1 MVDIGANLEH
11 VRQRIR
17 AAARR
22 AGRDPGEITLLA
34 VSKRVDRARIEA
46 GLQAG
51 VHALGESR
59 VQEAEEKIPD
69 IEGEVEWHF
78 IGPLQ
83 SNKATMAARLFD
95 VIHSVRRASLVPR
108 LAVSAAA
115 AGRTVRI
122 YVQIEPSAEPPTA
135 ETVADTEAICG
146 AVEQA
151 GALQLEGL
159 MTMAPYDPD
168 PKTARPYFASLRRL
182 RDEVAAT
189 GPGLPPLGLSMGMS
203 GDFEVAIEEGATIIR
218 VGTAV
223 FGERLHWER

>member
-1 MVDIGANLEH
+1 MLDIGANLEN
-11 VRQRIR
+11 VWQRMR
-17 AAARR
+17 AAAQRV
-22 AGRDPGEITLLA
+22 GRDPEEITLLA
-34 VSKRVDRARIEA
+34 VSKRIDRGRIEA

-51 VHALGESR
+51 AHALGESR

-83 SNKATMAARLFD
+83 SNKATMAARLFE
-95 VIHSVRRASLVPR
+95 VIHSVRRASLVAR
-108 LAVSAAA
+108 LATSAAA

-135 ETVADTEAICG
+135 EAVTNTVALCRT
-146 AVEQA
+146 VEQA
-151 GALQLEGL
+151 DGLQLEGL

-168 PKTARPYFASLRRL
+168 PEAARPYFATLRRL
-182 RDEVAAT
+182 RDQVTAT
-189 GPGLPPLGLSMGMS
+189 EPGLPPLGLSMGMS
-203 GDFEVAIEEGATIIR
+203 GDFEVAIEEGATIVR

-223 FGERLHWER
+223 FGDRP